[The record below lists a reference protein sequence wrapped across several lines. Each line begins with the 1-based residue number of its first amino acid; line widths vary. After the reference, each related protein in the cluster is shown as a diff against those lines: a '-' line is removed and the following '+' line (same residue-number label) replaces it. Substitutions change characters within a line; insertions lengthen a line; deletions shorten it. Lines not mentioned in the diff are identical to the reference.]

1 MCFPPFWL
9 GRLLSF
15 RSHTAHSSY
24 ELFPKDPRALAGAS
38 PSLGQEVLFTLS
50 WSQVLIH
57 KREKSPLGKG
67 LGAWKLLKS
76 ERPKAAAVC
85 CSALWL
91 DEVFLY
97 VKARAV
103 GTG

>member
-1 MCFPPFWL
+1 MFFPPL
-9 GRLLSF
+9 GLSWLLSL

-24 ELFPKDPRALAGAS
+24 QLFPKDPWASAGAS

-67 LGAWKLLKS
+67 LGAWKLFKS
-76 ERPKAAAVC
+76 ESLKAAVR
-85 CSALWL
+85 CSELWL
-91 DEVFLY
+91 DTVFLY
-97 VKARAV
+97 IDAQAV
-103 GTG
+103 GIG